1 MQDRTERRIRYWTII
16 LALAGPPAV
25 LLARVLMNVVSG
37 PSLVIFVFFVCSAVL
52 LLTLVIWAGVAF
64 FDLTAIL
71 IAVYE
76 RAWRRVLSSAIV
88 LAVILATGVN
98 LGLAL
103 YYGDTAGDYVH
114 LFALY
119 PRYMADVS
127 GLPAPRF
134 KAWQWDFSG
143 PCGSGIAYDESDAIA
158 SGHRST
164 SDGLVGTVDV
174 HGRSRAFGHF
184 YFSGFC

>member
-1 MQDRTERRIRYWTII
+1 MQDPTEPRIRYWTII
-16 LALAGPPAV
+16 LAFAGPLVV

-37 PSLVIFVFFVCSAVL
+37 PTFVLFVFFVCGAVL
-52 LLTLVIWAGVAF
+52 LLVFVLWAGVAF
-64 FDLTAIL
+64 FDLMAVV

-88 LAVILATGVN
+88 LLVILATGVN
-98 LGLAL
+98 LPLAWH
-103 YYGDTAGDYVH
+103 YGDTAGDYVH

-119 PRYMADVS
+119 PRYMAEVS
-127 GLPAPRF
+127 GLPEPRF

-158 SGHRST
+158 SSHRST

-174 HGRSRAFGHF
+174 HGQSRAFGHF
-184 YFSGFC
+184 YFAGFC